1 MDSKLIRAMIV
12 DDETP
17 ARSELKFL
25 LEKHPG
31 VCVVCEAA
39 NFQEALTV
47 IRQCQPHLVFLD
59 VEMPG
64 MNGIQIA
71 EKILETMQPLI
82 VFATAHEEFA
92 LKAFEL
98 NAVDY
103 LLKPFSPKRIDQ
115 CIEKVRA
122 MLAKSASVTLLAAE
136 ETRIPRAIC
145 RKLAID
151 QGGKAQIINTNDIIA
166 ACSSEGHLDV
176 YTPQKVYQVSMTL
189 QDLQT
194 RLDEEEFFRSHRG
207 CLVNIEKI
215 REVIP
220 WFNGTYN
227 LILEGLPDVEFPVS
241 RQQAPKL
248 RKIFSL

>member
-1 MDSKLIRAMIV
+1 MEAKIIRAMIV
-12 DDETP
+12 DDEDP
-17 ARSELKFL
+17 ARSELRFL
-25 LEKHPG
+25 LEQHPD
-31 VCVVCEAA
+31 VCVVCEAS

-64 MNGIQIA
+64 MNGIRIA
-71 EKILETMQPLI
+71 EKILETMQPLL

-115 CIEKVRA
+115 CIEKVRG
-122 MLAKSASVTLLAAE
+122 MLAKSAPVMVHSTHETL
-136 ETRIPRAIC
+136 PHKAIC
-145 RKLAID
+145 HKLAID
-151 QGGKAQIINTNDIIA
+151 QGGKSQIINTHDIIA

-176 YTPQKVYQVSMTL
+176 YTVQKIYQVSMTL
-189 QDLQT
+189 QELQS
-194 RLDEEEFFRSHRG
+194 RLDEEDFFRSHRG

-215 REVIP
+215 KEVIP

-227 LILEGLPDVEFPVS
+227 LTLEGLPDVEFPVS

-248 RKIFSL
+248 RKIFNL